1 MFPNIFSQI
10 VFYSLVSDWLLR
22 LFKSSEI
29 SESPKSVVHE
39 TEDHRKEK
47 QSCHA
52 QSAYPKVAGE
62 LHTELP
68 DAEYANGKREPTL
81 VQPDRTA
88 KINNKVIIKRL
99 KRKLQSVESANDA
112 LITEDRKLKTNLIAT
127 ERTHADEMQAMKWN
141 QEDLETKMADAK
153 LEQKLKTE
161 QALAQN
167 RMEISQLRELNSQL
181 IKEN

>member
-1 MFPNIFSQI
+1 MIQVNCFEVIFDSLIPKWTFRWSTSEGCFSRKNSVPTKTEFHQKGQEELPQSPNPQ
-10 VFYSLVSDWLLR
+10 VADELQT
-22 LFKSSEI
+22 EI
-29 SESPKSVVHE
+29 
-39 TEDHRKEK
+39 
-47 QSCHA
+47 
-52 QSAYPKVAGE
+52 
-62 LHTELP
+62 P